1 MIGVFDSGMGGLT
14 VLREIATALPH
25 HDTIYLG
32 DTARVPYGVRSPE
45 TIRRYAR
52 ENAEFLLSQGIE
64 ALVVACNTATAV
76 ALDDLKAR
84 MPVPVF
90 GVVEP
95 GAKRAAAVAPRGTI
109 LVLATEA
116 TTRSKAYERAIHAH
130 APDATVVGRA
140 CPLFVP
146 LAEEG
151 WVDNDVAKAAAKTYL
166 ADLASSGRRI
176 DAAVL
181 GCTHYPLLRE
191 TIAGALGSGVT
202 LVDSAHSTAEDVASA
217 VRARAS
223 KGTAVRRF
231 IVTDAPERFAAV
243 GSRFLGSPIASVEH
257 VDVPSLQRS

>member
-14 VLREIATALPH
+14 VLREIAFALPF

-76 ALDDLKAR
+76 ALDDLKQR

-95 GAKRAAAVAPRGTI
+95 GAKRAAAVAPKGTI

-116 TTRSKAYERAIHAH
+116 TTRSKAYERAIHTH
-130 APDATVVGRA
+130 APSATVIGRA

-151 WVDNDVAKAAAKTYL
+151 WVDNDVAKVAAKTYL
-166 ADLASSGRRI
+166 GELAGSGARI

-181 GCTHYPLLRE
+181 GCTHYPLLRD
-191 TIAGALGSGVT
+191 TIAGALGAGVT
-202 LVDSAHSTAEDVASA
+202 LVDSAHSTAEDVAAA
-217 VRARAS
+217 VAPVKKERPA
-223 KGTAVRRF
+223 TRRF

-243 GSRFLGSPIASVEH
+243 GSRFLGSPIGNVEH